1 MLPVFH
7 LGCDF
12 QRHRC
17 AFQSMPNTLKS
28 RMGRA
33 QGPLQ
38 QFHMKAFLLHLP
50 GPHLHLQSLCP
61 LGMKPMGTNKL
72 AYSLFFYTTPANL

>member
-12 QRHRC
+12 Q
-17 AFQSMPNTLKS
+17 SMPSTLRS

-38 QFHMKAFLLHLP
+38 RFHMKAFLLHLL

-72 AYSLFFYTTPANL
+72 AYSLFFYTASANL